1 MKYYRRWL
9 RDLTIS
15 SVKLQEV
22 LFVGTRT
29 VPLVRSGRYIQYKL
43 WVETDIHRELLK
55 VIHDQGWY
63 SCGRHSFGQ
72 PTCASQ
78 AEYTKL
84 RVGRLLPSRVLPRQF
99 TN

>member
-1 MKYYRRWL
+1 MKYYRHWL

-55 VIHDQGWY
+55 VIHDQARVVFLWAPLVWSTY
-63 SCGRHSFGQ
+63 
-72 PTCASQ
+72 
-78 AEYTKL
+78 L
-84 RVGRLLPSRVLPRQF
+84 RLPSRVHKITSRQ
-99 TN
+99 TPPE